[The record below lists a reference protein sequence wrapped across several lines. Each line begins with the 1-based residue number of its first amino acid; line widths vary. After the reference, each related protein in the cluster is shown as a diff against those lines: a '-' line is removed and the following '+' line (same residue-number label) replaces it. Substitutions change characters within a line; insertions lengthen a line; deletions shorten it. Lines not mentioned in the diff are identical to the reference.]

1 MPPGLARPQGRGVDL
16 HVHTYFSDGTLSPEA
31 VVALA
36 AERGLAALSITDH
49 DSLES
54 LEPAL
59 KATVSPLELVPGIE
73 LSTVYGELDLHIL
86 GYYIDPAHEPLGRR
100 LDRFRDER
108 RERAMTMLA
117 RLRDLGVELDSGEV
131 IHLAGPGV
139 IGRPHIARA
148 MVRAGHVPSLDDAF
162 RQYLGRGGRAF
173 VPRVSFRAEEAID
186 LVLGAG
192 GVSVLAHPWPVA
204 ARLDHR
210 GARAH
215 GASRHRGLAS
225 AAPRRDRA
233 ALSRARAAPRAARDG
248 RLGLP
253 RRATAAPIS
262 AACVSRSPP
271 GTVCAK
277 RPELPAS
284 VRLTHL

>member
-1 MPPGLARPQGRGVDL
+1 MPPALARPQGRGVDL

-73 LSTVYGELDLHIL
+73 LSTVHGELDLHIL

-108 RERAMTMLA
+108 RERAMTMLG
-117 RLRDLGVELDSGEV
+117 RLRDLGVELDPGEV
-131 IHLAGPGV
+131 VHLAGPGV

-173 VPRVSFRAEEAID
+173 VPRVSFRVEEAIE

-192 GVSVLAHPWPVA
+192 GVSVLAHPGPLLPDSIVEE
-204 ARLDHR
+204 LV
-210 GARAH
+210 
-215 GASRHRGLAS
+215 
-225 AAPRRDRA
+225 
-233 ALSRARAAPRAARDG
+233 
-248 RLGLP
+248 RLGLRGIEVWHP
-253 RRATAAPIS
+253 QHHAATVRRYRELARRLGLLETGGSDFHGAHRGPDLGGMRVPLAAWHRLRE
-262 AACVSRSPP
+262 AAGVA
-271 GTVCAK
+271 G
-277 RPELPAS
+277 
-284 VRLTHL
+284 

>member
-73 LSTVYGELDLHIL
+73 LSTVHGELDLHIL

-108 RERAMTMLA
+108 SERAMTMLA

-186 LVLGAG
+186 LVLAAG
-192 GVSVLAHPWPVA
+192 GVSVLAHPGPLLPDSIIEELVRMGLRGIEVWHPQHHTATVRRYREL
-204 ARLDHR
+204 AR
-210 GARAH
+210 
-215 GASRHRGLAS
+215 
-225 AAPRRDRA
+225 
-233 ALSRARAAPRAARDG
+233 
-248 RLGLP
+248 RLGLLETGGSDFHGAHRGP
-253 RRATAAPIS
+253 DLGGMRVPLAAWHRLRE
-262 AACVSRSPP
+262 AAGVA
-271 GTVCAK
+271 G
-277 RPELPAS
+277 
-284 VRLTHL
+284 